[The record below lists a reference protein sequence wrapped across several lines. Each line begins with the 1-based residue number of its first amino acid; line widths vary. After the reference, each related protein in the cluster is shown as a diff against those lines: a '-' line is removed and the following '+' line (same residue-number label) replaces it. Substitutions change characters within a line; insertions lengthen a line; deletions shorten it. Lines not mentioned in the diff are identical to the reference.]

1 VQLKTYRVGGE
12 RAARQAHPLNRVL
25 AFLDPLLAGSA
36 PVLEGDDPLGR
47 SRQVDDDE
55 ANAGTKLAGAP
66 FDLGHDTARR
76 RPACRRRSITLR
88 DQVPNGRRCSHPR
101 IRQARRT
108 PIGAACP
115 PDHGDR
121 SPTCATINQVLAGD
135 SHQAERVIEF
145 AMGQQAGIG
154 SDAWTV
160 ELQLEAAVEIKAQG
174 IGLASPAGC
183 TICDPDPMRQDVASY
198 GSH

>member
-1 VQLKTYRVGGE
+1 
-12 RAARQAHPLNRVL
+12 
-25 AFLDPLLAGSA
+25 
-36 PVLEGDDPLGR
+36 
-47 SRQVDDDE
+47 
-55 ANAGTKLAGAP
+55 
-66 FDLGHDTARR
+66 
-76 RPACRRRSITLR
+76 
-88 DQVPNGRRCSHPR
+88 
-101 IRQARRT
+101 
-108 PIGAACP
+108 
-115 PDHGDR
+115 
-121 SPTCATINQVLAGD
+121 VLAGD